1 MNTPINID
9 SRSQDVGLF
18 QAPNPSQV
26 PVNKSEN
33 PVQDLQTAIRSQSL
47 SGSGQ
52 ELVGMMKRHCPD
64 IRLSELPIEVAQM
77 ILTSQHETV
86 MEILDTWSKSIQEQA
101 ELDKEA
107 HKRSA
112 LQQENIERSQKH
124 RDALVHALAAR
135 SSDPSP
141 SLAPEVAPAVQSM
154 VDNTVSTPAQDALQ
168 EPTDFSGVRLRES

>member
-1 MNTPINID
+1 MNAPINSD
-9 SRSQDVGLF
+9 SRNQEIGLF
-18 QAPNPSQV
+18 QAPSPGQA

-33 PVQDLQTAIRSQSL
+33 PIQDLQSAIQGQTL
-47 SGSGQ
+47 CGSGK

-77 ILTSQHETV
+77 ILTSQHETI

-112 LQQENIERSQKH
+112 LQKENAQRSQKH
-124 RDALVHALAAR
+124 RDSLVHALAAR

-141 SLAPEVAPAVQSM
+141 SLAPEVVPAVQSV
-154 VDNTVSTPAQDALQ
+154 VDSPVVTPEQDALR
-168 EPTDFSGVRLRES
+168 EPADISGVRLRDR